1 MRTLFPVNP
10 VSNAYLGFL
19 FDSELKICSIVYDN
33 RIMNVF
39 YRLQHFY
46 KDVIV
51 LGKHYIF
58 WGTIAILLLENELA
72 YNVQRIFTGKSEVI
86 LLTHLFWNELM
97 NTNKKMRRSL
107 ATGQIETDTAHY
119 TQILCCFSLL
129 VDWSFEYMPS
139 TFSCSLHYEMYRLY
153 KLCLWLTYNSCNRD
167 VIYS

>member
-19 FDSELKICSIVYDN
+19 FDSELKICCIVYDN

-58 WGTIAILLLENELA
+58 ILLLENELA

-86 LLTHLFWNELM
+86 LLTHLF
-97 NTNKKMRRSL
+97 
-107 ATGQIETDTAHY
+107 
-119 TQILCCFSLL
+119 
-129 VDWSFEYMPS
+129 
-139 TFSCSLHYEMYRLY
+139 
-153 KLCLWLTYNSCNRD
+153 
-167 VIYS
+167 